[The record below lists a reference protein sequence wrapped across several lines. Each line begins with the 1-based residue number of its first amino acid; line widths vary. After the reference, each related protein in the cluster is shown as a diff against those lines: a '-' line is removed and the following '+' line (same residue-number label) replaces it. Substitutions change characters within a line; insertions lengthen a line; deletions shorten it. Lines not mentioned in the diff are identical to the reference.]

1 MVDRTSLEKVRDCIE
16 RGQHFVL
23 TTHVNPDG
31 DGLGSEAALAAFL
44 TDMGKD
50 VFIFNSSQV
59 PDNYKFLD
67 PDNNI
72 KVYESESD
80 RETLLTADCIFI
92 LDISDWDRLKQVGKD
107 IRDSKITQIC
117 IDHHP
122 TNFKF
127 ADINL
132 IDTKACSTGELVYD
146 FLRFCDTKIT
156 KQIAEALYTSIL
168 TDTGWFQFSNSSAKA
183 FSIVADLVKNGA
195 RPDKIYEK
203 VRECE
208 SINKVKLFA
217 HALRTLRLEHGGRI
231 AVMTVTKDLI
241 DSIGAQTYDTEGFAD
256 YPRRIDGV
264 EVTALFIERE
274 KGEVKLSLRSKGKYV
289 INGIAQQYGGGG
301 HQYAAGVLLEGE
313 LNQYVERIVEEISY
327 LFK

>member
-1 MVDRTSLEKVRDCIE
+1 MLDRTSLEKVKDCIE
-16 RGQHFVL
+16 RGQRFIL

-31 DGLGSEAALAAFL
+31 DGLGSEAALAAFFADL
-44 TDMGKD
+44 GKD
-50 VFIFNSSQV
+50 VCIFNSSPV
-59 PDNYKFLD
+59 PHNYKFLD
-67 PDNNI
+67 PDNKI
-72 KVYESESD
+72 QIYESESH
-80 RETLLTADCIFI
+80 REILLMADFIFI

-107 IRDSKITQIC
+107 IRETKITRIC

-122 TNFKF
+122 ANPNFTEL
-127 ADINL
+127 NL

-146 FLRFCDTKIT
+146 FLRFCDANIT

-168 TDTGWFQFSNSSAKA
+168 TDTGWFKYSNSSSKA

-203 VRECE
+203 VREHE
-208 SINKVKLFA
+208 SMNKVKLFA
-217 HALRTLRLEHGGRI
+217 HALRTLRLEHGGKI

-241 DSIGAQTYDTEGFAD
+241 DSIGAKSYDTEGFAD

-264 EVTALFIERE
+264 EVTAMFIEKE
-274 KGEVKLSLRSKGKYV
+274 KGQVKLSLRSKGNYV

-313 LNQYVERIVEEISY
+313 LNQYVKRIVEEISY
-327 LFK
+327 LF

>member
-1 MVDRTSLEKVRDCIE
+1 MFDRTSLEKVRDCIE

-31 DGLGSEAALAAFL
+31 DGLGSEVALAAFL
-44 TDMGKD
+44 ADIGKD
-50 VFIFNSSQV
+50 VFIFNSSPV
-59 PDNYKFLD
+59 PDNYRFLD
-67 PDNNI
+67 PDNKI
-72 KVYESESD
+72 QVYESESH
-80 RETLLTADCIFI
+80 REILLMADSIFI

-107 IRDSKITQIC
+107 IKDTKITQIC

-122 TNFKF
+122 TNLNF

-146 FLRFCDTKIT
+146 FLRFCDANLT

-168 TDTGWFQFSNSSAKA
+168 TDTGWFKFSNSSSKA
-183 FSIVADLVKNGA
+183 FSIVAELVKNGA
-195 RPDKIYEK
+195 RPNKIYEK
-203 VRECE
+203 VREHE
-208 SINKVKLFA
+208 SMNKVKLFA
-217 HALRTLRLEHGGRI
+217 HALRTLRLEHGGKI

-241 DSIGAQTYDTEGFAD
+241 DSIGARSHDTEGFAD
-256 YPRRIDGV
+256 YPRRIAGV
-264 EVTALFIERE
+264 EVTAIFIEKE
-274 KGEVKLSLRSKGKYV
+274 KGLVKLSLRSKGNYV

-313 LNQYVERIVEEISY
+313 LNQYVKRIVEEISY
-327 LFK
+327 LF